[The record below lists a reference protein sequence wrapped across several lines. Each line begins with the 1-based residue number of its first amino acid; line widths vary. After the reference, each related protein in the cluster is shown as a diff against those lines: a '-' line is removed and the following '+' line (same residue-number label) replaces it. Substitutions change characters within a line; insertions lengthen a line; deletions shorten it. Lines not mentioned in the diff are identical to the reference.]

1 MSFKLISEII
11 LLLTLLGL
19 FASHGRSKVKKI
31 MKMTYIII
39 PGTLFICL

>member
-11 LLLTLLGL
+11 LLITLLGL
-19 FASHGRSKVKKI
+19 FAWTFKGKKI